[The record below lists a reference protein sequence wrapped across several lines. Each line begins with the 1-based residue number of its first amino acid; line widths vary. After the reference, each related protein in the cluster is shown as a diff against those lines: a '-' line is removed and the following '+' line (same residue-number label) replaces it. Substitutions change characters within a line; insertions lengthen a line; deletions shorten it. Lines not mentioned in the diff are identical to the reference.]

1 MHLTLQVPQASR
13 PFRFGVICRSMDAVV
28 LCFHKVGSQKK
39 EGRRLNI
46 DPQRLDTHI
55 RYFARRKFQFLRAGD
70 FRHWPER
77 KSVCFTFDDAY
88 ASTIEYGLPV
98 FERNNVPMTLYAVT
112 RLVGMSSSWDGEL
125 ARPLA
130 DWQALKYAQARG
142 HEIGNHT
149 ANHVHLPRLSF
160 EDQKAEISQAHEDL
174 LSHGIEGNSIC
185 YPYGHQDNQSQLAAS
200 QIGYEVGMALG
211 KRPARP
217 NDPRLAIPRIVIAFS
232 DALPMLLYKM
242 HLRPKLK

>member
-1 MHLTLQVPQASR
+1 
-13 PFRFGVICRSMDAVV
+13 MDAVV

-55 RYFARRKFQFLRAGD
+55 RFFSRRKYQFLRAGD
-70 FRHWPER
+70 FFQWPEHR
-77 KSVCFTFDDAY
+77 SVCFTFDDAY
-88 ASTIEYGLPV
+88 ASTLEYGQPV
-98 FERNNVPMTLYAVT
+98 FERNRVPMTLYAVT
-112 RLVGMSSSWDGEL
+112 QLVGMTSSWDGEL

-130 DWQALKYAQARG
+130 DWAALKSAQAAG

-160 EDQKAEISQAHEDL
+160 EEQKTEISLAHEDL
-174 LSHGIEGNSIC
+174 LSHGIEGKSIC
-185 YPYGHQDNQSQLAAS
+185 YPYGHQDDLSQLAAS
-200 QIGYEVGMALG
+200 QIGYNVGMALG
-211 KRPARP
+211 KRPASP
-217 NDPRLAIPRIVIAFS
+217 DDPRLAIPRIVIAFG